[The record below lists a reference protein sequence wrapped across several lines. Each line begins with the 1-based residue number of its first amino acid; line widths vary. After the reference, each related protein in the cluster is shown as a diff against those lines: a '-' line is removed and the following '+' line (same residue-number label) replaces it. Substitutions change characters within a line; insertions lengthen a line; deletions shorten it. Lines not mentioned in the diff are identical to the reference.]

1 MKQRVQEATR
11 QGQQGHLKA
20 PRKILNAQYR
30 LLVVSCYSMQDGD
43 MLITDDQGRV
53 CTQVARF
60 WSKTNTNDGRRMEM
74 ESKLV
79 TISRIW
85 DPAGEYLL

>member
-1 MKQRVQEATR
+1 
-11 QGQQGHLKA
+11 
-20 PRKILNAQYR
+20 
-30 LLVVSCYSMQDGD
+30 MQAGD
-43 MLITDDQGRV
+43 MLISDDQVQGRV

-79 TISRIW
+79 TIQDMGSGVSIVCYIDSFLNPR
-85 DPAGEYLL
+85 LTLK

>member
-1 MKQRVQEATR
+1 
-11 QGQQGHLKA
+11 
-20 PRKILNAQYR
+20 
-30 LLVVSCYSMQDGD
+30 MQDGD

-60 WSKTNTNDGRRMEM
+60 WSKTNTNDGWRMEI

-85 DPAGEYLL
+85 DLEYLL

>member
-1 MKQRVQEATR
+1 
-11 QGQQGHLKA
+11 
-20 PRKILNAQYR
+20 
-30 LLVVSCYSMQDGD
+30 MQNSD
-43 MLITDDQGRV
+43 MLLSDDQGRV

-79 TISRIW
+79 TINYIQDTGSGVSIVCYIDSPLNPR
-85 DPAGEYLL
+85 LTLK